1 MRCTVDWSA
10 FLARH
15 DLIWTKTPHA
25 WWEAPFLGNG
35 LLGVMIRQAGGGN
48 ELQFDVGRADAY
60 DHRPGG
66 AAWLRRCRLPIG
78 HFVLRTA
85 GTIEGF
91 QGRLDLWNA
100 EFTGTVTT
108 SAGVIGLRSFVH
120 ADRML
125 MLAEIAPDDGER
137 SCRIEWHAEEAVCYN
152 RTWAIETLK
161 TEENEWA
168 RSWAQPDYVPHPPA
182 ELGRCGQTDYCL
194 QRLIEGGQ
202 TATAWRV
209 IEGPAA
215 RRTLVASIAHTY
227 PQDTAVADACAE
239 VALGAATPLET
250 LAQSHRQ
257 WWHEYYPASFV
268 SVPDSYWEGFYWIQM
283 YKFASAT
290 RADRAMIDNNGPWYQ
305 HTHWPCAWFNLN
317 VQLTYWLP
325 ADSNRLDLAESLIGR
340 LDRYRGN
347 LVANMPPEFGG
358 DCAGLYT
365 VVPPDLTSPFDMQC
379 LGDLPWA
386 LHDYWRILRR
396 SMDTPRMRDRFLPLL
411 RQAISTYLHV
421 IAPGDDGRLHIP
433 NSFSPEYGWACDTNY
448 NLALLRWCLQTAV
461 ALCEQFALPDPLL
474 PRWREVLEQ
483 LVDYPVDENGY
494 MIGRDTPFA
503 MGHRHYSHLLMVYP
517 LHLVRAEQAGARE
530 LIEKTLRHWVGF
542 KEGKCGYTWTGAA
555 SIAAALGE
563 GNLALEYLDGL
574 KTTPNDHI
582 NVTTMY
588 DEGWPVLET
597 PFSAAQAI
605 HEMLLQS
612 WGEAIHIFPA
622 MPDAWADAAFHD
634 LLAEGGFL
642 VSAIRRGGRTVAV
655 RIKSQHGQPCRVK
668 LDMKNP
674 RVQGGQ
680 AALRGGAGGIFE
692 LPLAKGQEV
701 VLLEEG
707 HAQIAVVPVA
717 APAAQGQNVFGLK

>member
-1 MRCTVDWSA
+1 MVSNINWSA

-15 DLIWTKTPHA
+15 DLIWKKIPHA
-25 WWEAPFLGNG
+25 WWQAPFLGNG
-35 LLGVMIRQAGGGN
+35 MLGLMIRQDGPAD
-48 ELQFDVGRADAY
+48 ELRFDVGRTDAY
-60 DHRPGG
+60 DHRKAGG
-66 AAWLRRCRLPIG
+66 AWLNRCRLPIG
-78 HFVLRTA
+78 HFVLHTS

-100 EFTGTVTT
+100 QYTGEVIT
-108 SAGVIGLRSFVH
+108 SSGRIALRAIVH
-120 ADRML
+120 AQRML
-125 MLAEIAPDDGER
+125 ILVEMAPSEGEHG
-137 SCRIEWHAEEAVCYN
+137 CRIEWRAEEAVCYN
-152 RTWAIETLK
+152 RTWAVEKLK
-161 TEENEWA
+161 SGDDEWA
-168 RSWAQPDYVPHPPA
+168 RAWAQPDYVPHPPV
-182 ELGRCGQTDYCL
+182 ELGCRGEVLYCL

-209 IEGPAA
+209 VEASAG
-215 RRTLVASIAHTY
+215 RRTLVAAIAHSY
-227 PQDTAVADACAE
+227 PQESAVADACGE
-239 VALGAATPLET
+239 VAHGAASSMEA
-250 LAQSHRQ
+250 LAASHRQ

-268 SVPDSYWEGFYWIQM
+268 SLGDAYWEGFYWIQM

-305 HTHWPCAWFNLN
+305 PTHWPCAWFNLN

-340 LDRYRGN
+340 LDRYRHN

-386 LHDYWRILRR
+386 LHDYWRVLRR
-396 SMDTPRMRDRFLPLL
+396 SMDTTRMREKFLPLL
-411 RQAISTYLHV
+411 RQAINTYLHV
-421 IAPGDDGRLHIP
+421 ITRGDDGRWHIP
-433 NSFSPEYGWACDTNY
+433 RSFSPEYGWAEDTNY
-448 NLALLRWCLQTAV
+448 NLALLRWSLQTAI
-461 ALCEQFALPDPLL
+461 ALCEQFGLSEPLL
-474 PRWREVLEQ
+474 PRWREVLDG
-483 LVDYPVDENGY
+483 LVDYPVDANGY

-517 LHLVRAEQAGARE
+517 LHLVTAGEPGASE
-530 LIEKTLRHWVGF
+530 LVSRTLRHWLGF
-542 KEGKCGYTWTGAA
+542 AEGKCGYTWTGAA

-563 GNLALEYLDGL
+563 GDFALECLNGL

-612 WGEAIHIFPA
+612 WGSAIEIFPA
-622 MPDAWADAAFHD
+622 VPDAWGDVAFCD
-634 LLAEGGFL
+634 LLAEGAFL
-642 VSAIRRGGRTVAV
+642 VSAVRRGGRTVTV
-655 RIKSQHGQPCRVK
+655 RIKSLAGGPARLK
-668 LDMKNP
+668 SGMKHP
-674 RVQGGQ
+674 RVHSGPPAPRDLGNGV
-680 AALRGGAGGIFE
+680 LE
-692 LPLAKGQEV
+692 LTLSQGQELV
-701 VLLEEG
+701 LVEEGSSPADIAPVLL
-707 HAQIAVVPVA
+707 P
-717 APAAQGQNVFGLK
+717 PAQGQNLFGLK